1 MKIKDIV
8 IIVFSIITIIIVAFF
23 YIKFSDFSPKEDL
36 LLEKISKL
44 EHKVDSLNSIKDSIR
59 TVVDSTHVK
68 IITNEKHYQERI
80 NTIITQSSSA
90 DSSFITDYI
99 RQYSEQDTMLNSK

>member
-8 IIVFSIITIIIVAFF
+8 IIVFSIITIIIIALF

-68 IITNEKHYQERI
+68 IITNEKHYQERVDVI
-80 NTIITQSSSA
+80 LSQPFSA
-90 DSSFITDYI
+90 DSVFITDYI
-99 RQYSEQDTMLNSK
+99 GRYIESHKSYFQ

>member
-44 EHKVDSLNSIKDSIR
+44 EHKVDSLNNIKDSIR